1 MDPTVVAVLIILAV
15 VVGAVLLVQRRRS
28 KKLHAQF
35 GDEYTRTVKQSG
47 GRLKAE
53 AELQE
58 RAKRVSSFP
67 IRPLIPG
74 DRERFSTEWRR
85 IQAEFVD
92 DPKGSIAHADALL
105 GDVMA
110 ARGYPVTD
118 FEQRSADLSVEHPS
132 VVQEYRA
139 GHDIVVRHRRGEAS
153 TEDLRQAMI
162 HYRALF
168 EDLTH
173 EPEPDRAKSAR

>member
-1 MDPTVVAVLIILAV
+1 MDPTVVAVLIVLGVLVAV
-15 VVGAVLLVQRRRS
+15 VLLMQRRRS

-35 GDEYTRTVKQSG
+35 GEEYTRTVKESG

-58 RAKRVSSFP
+58 RTKRVSSFP

-74 DRERFSTEWRR
+74 DHERFSSEWRR

-92 DPKGSIAHADALL
+92 DPKESIAHADALL

-110 ARGYPVTD
+110 ARGYPVSD
-118 FEQRSADLSVEHPS
+118 FEQRSADLSVEHPK
-132 VVQEYRA
+132 VVQNYRA

-162 HYRALF
+162 HYRSLF

-173 EPEPDRAKSAR
+173 EPDTTPAKSNG